1 MEQAPSTG
9 KTVAVAAAVG
19 TQAATLLL
27 YIVHLMGINDMPP
40 EVANA
45 IIGLSVATAGWIMH
59 KEQRKKEAK
68 AYSQNIGGVDAGAK
82 EESQQ

>member
-27 YIVHLMGINDMPP
+27 YIVHLLGINDMPP

-45 IIGLSVATAGWIMH
+45 IIGLSIAGAGWIMH
-59 KEQRKKEAK
+59 NAQRKAEAK
-68 AYSQNIGGVDAGAK
+68 AYSQNTGGTDAGPKQEAP
-82 EESQQ
+82 